1 MIPRTLVPVN
11 LRPLSP
17 EEAKKPARRL
27 TTYLDDR
34 TVVPPELSDAPPLDG
49 KTSIPAYM
57 PLDVLVNR
65 TFIPRDMPAKPL
77 ERIQPESGFVSIAVL
92 GSRIVVP
99 AYVEPLPE
107 RAIEIERPP
116 EMTPELLE
124 VVEPDVFITGD
135 ANLLIEPQRKTDP
148 IWDLISRSLSVV
160 FHIGL
165 IIFLVFAPKIFPAH
179 VPTRDEIDLARRQL
193 SFVYMPPDVDEL
205 TKRPPGPPAPKI
217 HIDPNTLNTVAP
229 PRPESHMSVAPPVN
243 PERPPSD
250 LPEAPKPQPSY
261 VPPVQNTQPTH
272 LEPIRPPDNPSP
284 GKLNLQLPNSSPGKA
299 LQNQIEDAI
308 RRKGNGGGLYTAPG
322 GGIPGGGGGGR
333 GGRGGPGMQPG
344 VTMLTPTEGVDFD
357 SYLRRLVDVVR
368 RNWYAILPE
377 SALMGDKGIVVLTFH
392 VNRDGSVSGVEPI
405 LERTSGKQPL
415 DAAAMSSIRASSP
428 FEPLPQQFKGPNIE
442 LRFIYFYNLPVD
454 YSY

>member
-49 KTSIPAYM
+49 KTSIPSHF

-65 TFIPRDMPAKPL
+65 TFIPRDMPAKQM
-77 ERIQPESGFVSIAVL
+77 ERPSSDSGSLSIAVL
-92 GSRIVVP
+92 GSRVVVP
-99 AYVEPLPE
+99 AYVEPPPE
-107 RAIEIERPP
+107 RTIEFERPP
-116 EMTPELLE
+116 EMTPELRE

-135 ANLLIEPQRKTDP
+135 ANLLIEQKKKTDP
-148 IWDLISRSLSVV
+148 MWDLISRSLSVV
-160 FHIGL
+160 FHIAL
-165 IIFLVFAPKIFPAH
+165 IVFLIFAPKIFPAH
-179 VPTRDEIDLARRQL
+179 VPTKDEMDLARRQL

-205 TKRPPGPPAPKI
+205 TRRPPGPPTPKI

-229 PRPESHMSVAPPVN
+229 PRPESHMPVAPPVN
-243 PERPPSD
+243 HDRLPSD
-250 LPEAPKPQPSY
+250 LPEAPHPQPSY
-261 VPPVQNTQPTH
+261 VPPVQNTQPSH
-272 LEPIRPPDNPSP
+272 LEPIRPPENPAS

-299 LQNQIEDAI
+299 LQNQLQDAI
-308 RRKGNGGGLYTAPG
+308 RRNGSGGLYTAPG
-322 GGIPGGGGGGR
+322 GGIPGGGGG
-333 GGRGGPGMQPG
+333 RGGPGMQPG
-344 VTMLTPTEGVDFD
+344 VSMLTPTEGVDFD
-357 SYLRRLVDVVR
+357 SYLRRLVDSVR
-368 RNWYAILPE
+368 RNWYAIMPE

-392 VNRDGSVSGVEPI
+392 VNRDGSVSGVEPV

-454 YSY
+454 YNQ

>member
-1 MIPRTLVPVN
+1 
-11 LRPLSP
+11 
-17 EEAKKPARRL
+17 L

-49 KTSIPAYM
+49 KTSIPSHL

-65 TFIPRDMPAKPL
+65 TFIPRDMPAKL
-77 ERIQPESGFVSIAVL
+77 MERPQPDAEPASVAVL
-92 GSRIVVP
+92 GSRVVVP
-99 AYVEPLPE
+99 AYVEWPPE
-107 RAIEIERPP
+107 RELEFERPP
-116 EMTPELLE
+116 EMTPELRE

-135 ANLLIEPQRKTDP
+135 ANLLMEPQKKTDP
-148 IWDLISRSLSVV
+148 LWDVISRSLSVV

-165 IIFLVFAPKIFPAH
+165 IVFLVFAPKIFPAH

-193 SFVYMPPDVDEL
+193 NFVYMPPDVNEL
-205 TKRPPGPPAPKI
+205 TRRPPGPPAPKI
-217 HIDPNTLNTVAP
+217 HIDSKTLNTVAP
-229 PRPESHMSVAPPVN
+229 PRPESHMPAPPVS
-243 PERPPSD
+243 PEKPLSD

-261 VPPVQNTQPTH
+261 VPPPSQTAPSPSR
-272 LEPIRPPDNPSP
+272 LEPVRPPDNPAP

-299 LQNQIEDAI
+299 LQSQLQDAI
-308 RRKGNGGGLYTAPG
+308 RRNGGGIRTAPG
-322 GGIPGGGGGGR
+322 AGIPGGGG

-344 VTMLTPTEGVDFD
+344 VTILTPTEGVDFN
-357 SYLRRLVDVVR
+357 SYINRLLAVVK
-368 RNWYAILPE
+368 RNWYAIMPE

-392 VNRDGSVSGVEPI
+392 INRDGSVSVAEPV

-442 LRFIYFYNLPVD
+442 LRFIYFYNLPID
-454 YSY
+454 YSQ

>member
-1 MIPRTLVPVN
+1 
-11 LRPLSP
+11 
-17 EEAKKPARRL
+17 
-27 TTYLDDR
+27 LDDR

-49 KTSIPAYM
+49 KTSIPSHL

-65 TFIPRDMPAKPL
+65 SFIPRDMPAKRM
-77 ERIQPESGFVSIAVL
+77 ERSSSDSVSIEVL

-99 AYVEPLPE
+99 AHIEPLPE
-107 RAIEIERPP
+107 RTIEFERPP
-116 EMTPELLE
+116 EMTPELRE

-135 ANLLIEPQRKTDP
+135 ANLLIEQKKKTDP
-148 IWDLISRSLSVV
+148 LWDLFSRSLSVV

-165 IIFLVFAPKIFPAH
+165 VIFLVFAPKIFPAH
-179 VPTRDEIDLARRQL
+179 VPTKDEIELARRQL

-205 TKRPPGPPAPKI
+205 TRRPPGPPTPKI

-229 PRPESHMSVAPPVN
+229 PRPESHMPVAPPVN

-250 LPEAPKPQPSY
+250 LPEAPHPQPSY
-261 VPPVQNTQPTH
+261 APPVQNTQPSH
-272 LEPIRPPDNPSP
+272 LEPIKPLENPAS

-299 LQNQIEDAI
+299 LQNQLQDAI
-308 RRKGNGGGLYTAPG
+308 RRNGNGRVYTPPG
-322 GGIPGGGGGGR
+322 GGMPGGG

-368 RNWYAILPE
+368 RNWYAIMPE

-392 VNRDGSVSGVEPI
+392 VNRDGSVTGVEPV

-442 LRFIYFYNLPVD
+442 LRFAYFYNLPVD
-454 YSY
+454 YNQ